1 MKVMTVDDSAFMRKV
16 LVKSLKKAGIEEII
30 QAESGEEAIEKF
42 KEENPDLIFL
52 DIVMGGISG
61 IDALK
66 EIKSMDSAVE
76 VVMCSAVGQE
86 QMVEEAKDSGA
97 SDFIDKP
104 FQEKDVKKIVEKFK

>member
-16 LVKSLKKAGIEEII
+16 LVKSLKKAGIEDIV

-42 KEENPDLIFL
+42 KEEKPGLIFL
-52 DIVMGGISG
+52 DIVMGGMSG

-66 EIKSMDSAVE
+66 EIKKEEPDVN

-86 QMVEEAKDSGA
+86 QMVEEAKEAGA
-97 SDFIDKP
+97 SEFIDKP
-104 FQEKDVKKIVEKFK
+104 FQEEDVKEIVEQLR